1 MSPFVT
7 KINVKRRVDEL
18 GQGQGAIT
26 GWGVSQTCAEKAGLF
41 VGLLF
46 FFLIINVCTI
56 SIIIREHFSHVHHIS
71 LKQSD
76 SRDISTT
83 SPVQLRPRAGY
94 QFSSSGLP
102 GSDLQ
107 ALEQPRPTSPE
118 SRRRTSA
125 PCPGRS
131 RKQKPP
137 VSQRQRMELAAS
149 LLGPGGSPRPFPRGQ
164 LPGRPGVSELRPWKA
179 PRPSR
184 PVGPCPAQQ

>member
-46 FFLIINVCTI
+46 FYLIINVCTI

-76 SRDISTT
+76 SRT
-83 SPVQLRPRAGY
+83 SPLLLQVQLRPRAGY
-94 QFSSSGLP
+94 QFSSPDCQARIYKHLSNP
-102 GSDLQ
+102 APQ
-107 ALEQPRPTSPE
+107 ALSP
-118 SRRRTSA
+118 A
-125 PCPGRS
+125 DAHLGPCPGRS

-137 VSQRQRMELAAS
+137 VSQRQRMELAARS
-149 LLGPGGSPRPFPRGQ
+149 GARAGRVSPALSAWATSGPAWC
-164 LPGRPGVSELRPWKA
+164 LRAKTLKA
-179 PRPSR
+179 PRPS
-184 PVGPCPAQQ
+184 